1 MSQAKASFL
10 RSIERSL
17 TRAVENL
24 DHNES
29 AIVDHEEF
37 AEEFE
42 DFANRLHSLL
52 FELREIRSAIG
63 DKADELGGAA

>member
-29 AIVDHEEF
+29 TIVDHEEF

-42 DFANRLHSLL
+42 DFASRLHSLL